1 MRSGT
6 PSQRLRAKVA
16 LAAPALTHSSERI
29 WCSPNVRQLYPCYL
43 VTMHGVVRAAASL
56 LRSAAGRA
64 RELASRDAVAAG
76 LVDYYARHA
85 IEEAGHDQWLLE
97 DLVAI
102 GADPEAAQQFPQ
114 ASIANLVGAQY
125 YWLRHA
131 HPVAL
136 LGHMAVVEGNSP
148 KEGFAERLEAITGYP
163 PEGFRT
169 IRRHARIDISHAREL
184 YRTIDS
190 LPLLAQH
197 ETLLGVSALHTIGA
211 AVTVFDEILTSVTSY
226 EVESR

>member
-16 LAAPALTHSSERI
+16 VAAPALTYSSERI
-29 WCSPNVRQLYPCYL
+29 WCSPNVRQLYPRYL

-56 LRSAAGRA
+56 LRSAAARA
-64 RELASRDAVAAG
+64 RELAPHDAVAAG

-85 IEEAGHDQWLLE
+85 IEETGHDQWLLE
-97 DLVAI
+97 DLEAI
-102 GADPEAAQQFPQ
+102 GADPEATRRCPQ

-136 LGHMAVVEGNSP
+136 LGHMAVVEGHAP
-148 KEGFAERLEAITGYP
+148 KEGFAQRLEAITGYP

-169 IRRHARIDISHAREL
+169 IRRHARIDLSHAREV

-190 LPLLAQH
+190 LPLLAEH
-197 ETLLGVSALHTIGA
+197 ETLLGLSALHTVGA
-211 AVTVFDEILTSVTSY
+211 AAIVFDEIRTSV
-226 EVESR
+226 VDKAVDSR